1 MIWFEAISVLASWL
15 QARTNKLLIDSG
27 SELWEINMASNHICL
42 FVCLFVCD
50 PQPHFS
56 RGVNSQ
62 RRTYGDHPLPPRP
75 LVTPGPCVSVCSL
88 SPHTFVLNASC
99 IRSVPSPVLLSYT
112 YTLSSLWSVSLS
124 YTYIQTPQKRTPQH
138 ISNPTNKRC

>member
-1 MIWFEAISVLASWL
+1 MLNYSSQDYELTFRFLFKVLSPLILPRYSAQNAS
-15 QARTNKLLIDSG
+15 QKT
-27 SELWEINMASNHICL
+27 
-42 FVCLFVCD
+42 FVCFFCLFVCD

>member
-1 MIWFEAISVLASWL
+1 MVLFIVL
-15 QARTNKLLIDSG
+15 RLTLP
-27 SELWEINMASNHICL
+27 
-42 FVCLFVCD
+42 FVCFVLFVCD

-56 RGVNSQ
+56 RGDNS
-62 RRTYGDHPLPPRP
+62 RKRTYGGHPLPPRP

-112 YTLSSLWSVSLS
+112 YIESIESLVCFPVL
-124 YTYIQTPQKRTPQH
+124 H
-138 ISNPTNKRC
+138 IYSNPTEKNPSTYFKPHKQTMLVHYLNKRNN

>member
-1 MIWFEAISVLASWL
+1 MLFWPEISVLGVFLNFDNERMHPPKYLSDPPG
-15 QARTNKLLIDSG
+15 TFVCF
-27 SELWEINMASNHICL
+27 CL
-42 FVCLFVCD
+42 FVWD

-62 RRTYGDHPLPPRP
+62 RRTYGDHPRPPRP

-124 YTYIQTPQKRTPQH
+124 YTYIQTPQERTPQH